1 MGKPAASDRLRL
13 HTLRNCRSTVIKTA
27 QFGRRDGRELRS
39 PRRRSRDRSGAA
51 TTWAAKPSAPG
62 PEPDEHRIRQRAY
75 QIWVEEGKPD
85 GRALDHWMRA
95 RWELGREPSPQAELE
110 RLEHDFKP
118 GRKTD

>member
-1 MGKPAASDRLRL
+1 MGQER
-13 HTLRNCRSTVIKTA
+13 
-27 QFGRRDGRELRS
+27 RRDDMGGEAERAR
-39 PRRRSRDRSGAA
+39 
-51 TTWAAKPSAPG
+51 